1 MQLISMWILHWTKY
15 MHIISLHTWKL
26 DNTDIHIWTNTTSK
40 NLILIRLKKIKNAIA
55 NFCSQYSLFMSQI
68 KYFDVFEW

>member
-1 MQLISMWILHWTKY
+1 MQLISMWFFALDQIY
-15 MHIISLHTWKL
+15 AYNSLHTWKL
-26 DNTDIHIWTNTTSK
+26 ENTDIHIWTNTTSK

>member
-1 MQLISMWILHWTKY
+1 

-26 DNTDIHIWTNTTSK
+26 ENTDIHIWTNTTSK
-40 NLILIRLKKIKNAIA
+40 HLFDKTKENKNAIA